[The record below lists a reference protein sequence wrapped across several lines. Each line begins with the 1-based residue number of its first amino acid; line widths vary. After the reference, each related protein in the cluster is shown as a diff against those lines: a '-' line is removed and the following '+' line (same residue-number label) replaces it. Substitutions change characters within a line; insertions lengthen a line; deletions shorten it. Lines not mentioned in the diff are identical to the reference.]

1 MEKGDSLRKG
11 ESAMDSLVYQKN
23 SAIVTDSLTIARVF
37 QKRHDKVLRDIKNLS
52 CSKQFKVLNFGESS
66 YVNKQGRE
74 MPLYIIKENGF
85 YILAMGYTGDK
96 AMAFKEQ
103 YINEFQRMRTV
114 LESRKEHQLTLF
126 SKQQNAIKDAVRTRI
141 ILLYPSVRDNAR
153 RKYYARIYQQLK
165 SEYSVLSYRDIHG
178 NDFESALAFIRK
190 WDSPKLGSATI
201 ERNLIRKKHAR

>member
-1 MEKGDSLRKG
+1 
-11 ESAMDSLVYQKN
+11 MDSLVYQKN
-23 SAIVTDSLTIARVF
+23 SAIVTDSLTIAKVF

-52 CSKQFKVLNFGESS
+52 CSEQFKVLNFGESS
-66 YVNKQGRE
+66 YFNKQGRK

-103 YINEFQRMRTV
+103 YINEFQRMRTI
-114 LESRKEHQLTLF
+114 LESRKEHRLTLV

-141 ILLYPSVRDNAR
+141 MLLYPSVRDNAR

-165 SEYSVLSYRDIHG
+165 AKCGVESYRDI
-178 NDFESALAFIRK
+178 NSLDFDFAMKFIQD
-190 WDSPKLGSATI
+190 WDSPKLASATI
-201 ERNLIRKKHAR
+201 SENLVKG